1 MLHYDFIVSYPSEHT
16 IASYKAGTKSRN
28 VYWVDQLVQGGAP
41 PVVSRFINHSKHST
55 DRRIYHKPP
64 FLELQT
70 NFATYGAPP
79 FVNLVDDYGWLY
91 SWRHGGILS
100 MPPSTLT
107 HRLSRAIHEALRQID
122 PNFVG
127 SQAGKRYALWSP
139 LHSCFWATG
148 IGLFSCDFPC
158 TCLSWGDFDW
168 FTGWTQWDLKAVGS

>member
-1 MLHYDFIVSYPSEHT
+1 M
-16 IASYKAGTKSRN
+16 
-28 VYWVDQLVQGGAP
+28 DQLVQGGAP
-41 PVVSRFINHSKHST
+41 PVASRFINHGT

-127 SQAGKRYALWSP
+127 SQAGKR
-139 LHSCFWATG
+139 CFMVPTSLMLLGYRYW
-148 IGLFSCDFPC
+148 IVSM
-158 TCLSWGDFDW
+158 
-168 FTGWTQWDLKAVGS
+168 